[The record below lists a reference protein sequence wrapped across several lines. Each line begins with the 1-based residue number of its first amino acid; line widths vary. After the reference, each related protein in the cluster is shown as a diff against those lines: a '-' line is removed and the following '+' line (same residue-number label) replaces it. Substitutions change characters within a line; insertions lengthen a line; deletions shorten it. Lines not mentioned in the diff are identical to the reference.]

1 MNARE
6 CFLAA
11 TAHEKPE
18 RVPVDYGKHIG
29 SFHKRA
35 YEELKA
41 YLGAESGTR
50 ILDRMAQNVFLDE
63 AVCQRLGIDFRW
75 VVPHWVG
82 VRDVQID
89 GQDGYVDMWQTP
101 HKYTEVGH
109 YYAVA
114 GNPLDDPDLTIRDVE
129 AFDWPDPHNPAMFE
143 GLAEQARDWYENT
156 GYVVGA
162 DGIKVGVLQTASQLR
177 GYDKLFTDF
186 ALNPDLAHALLD
198 RVSGIINAMY
208 RHYLAVVGP
217 FVQVV
222 CITDDQGTQD
232 SLLVSPEMFR
242 EFIKPRLRE
251 QIATI
256 KEAADVQVLFHCDGA
271 VLPLIEDFIDIGVDI
286 LNPIQTVVSGF
297 GDTGALKERYGDRIC
312 FHGGIDVQQ
321 LMPNASP
328 AELTCEVARRIRDLG
343 SGGGY
348 ILAPCHNINVD
359 VPLENV
365 MTMFD
370 AACEYGT
377 YPLQL
382 DHVLKACAS
391 RDDFYLAADVEVP
404 AVTPVEDTGAQ
415 SVGQKLEAAPPAEVV
430 RRPSARHL
438 DAIAESVVAGDQ
450 DGTVRGVKEALGV
463 GHDPTVILDEGMI
476 AAMEAVGDRFERGEV
491 FVPEMIIAANAM
503 RAGLEHLRPKLIEA
517 DVKPIGTLVLGTV
530 QGDLHDIGKNLVG
543 MMCEGAG
550 FEVVDLGTDVEPD
563 RFVAAV
569 RDYEPDVVGLSA
581 LLTTTLPAMR
591 ESIEALEEAGIRDQ
605 VLVIVGGAPVTQR
618 FADEIGADLY
628 AKDASATARRV
639 KKRLAAV

>member
-1 MNARE
+1 MNSRE

-11 TAHEKPE
+11 MAHEEPDW
-18 RVPVDYGKHIG
+18 VPVDYGKHIG

-35 YEELKA
+35 YDELKR
-41 YLGAESGTR
+41 YLGLEAETR
-50 ILDRMAQNVFLDE
+50 VLDRMAQNVVLGE

-82 VRDVQID
+82 VTDVEID
-89 GQDGYVDMWQTP
+89 GNAGYVDMWRTP
-101 HKYTEVGH
+101 YQYTEVGE

-114 GNPLDDPDLTIRDVE
+114 GNPLDDPDLSIADVE

-143 GLAEQARDWYENT
+143 GLEERARDWYENT

-208 RHYLAVVGP
+208 HDYMEVVGP
-217 FVQVV
+217 YVQVV

-251 QIATI
+251 QIAII
-256 KEAADVQVLFHCDGA
+256 KDAADVKVLFHCDGA
-271 VLPLIEDFIDIGVDI
+271 VLPLMEDFIEIGVDI
-286 LNPIQTVVSGF
+286 LNPIQTVVRGF
-297 GDTGALKERYGDRIC
+297 GDTEALQEAYGDRIC

-321 LMPNASP
+321 VMPNASP
-328 AELTCEVARRIRDLG
+328 AELTCEVAGRIRDLG

-359 VPLENV
+359 VLVENV
-365 MTMFD
+365 VTMFD
-370 AACEYGT
+370 AACDYGT
-377 YPLQL
+377 YPLEL
-382 DHVLKACAS
+382 DSVMEACAS
-391 RDDFYLAADVEVP
+391 AGDFYLVPDAEVP
-404 AVTPVEDTGAQ
+404 AETPAMASVEETGA
-415 SVGQKLEAAPPAEVV
+415 VERGPAVRHIEVI
-430 RRPSARHL
+430 S
-438 DAIAESVVAGDQ
+438 ESVVAGDQ
-450 DGTVRGVKEALGV
+450 AGVVEGVEEALKA
-463 GHDPTVILDEGMI
+463 GHDPTVILNEGMI
-476 AAMEAVGDRFERGEV
+476 AAMETVGDRFEKGQV

-503 RAGLEHLRPKLIEA
+503 QAGLERLRPSLTEA
-517 DVKPIGTLVLGTV
+517 DVKPVGTLVLGTV
-530 QGDLHDIGKNLVG
+530 EGDLHDIGKNLVG

-550 FEVVDLGTDVEPD
+550 FEVIDLGTDVEPA
-563 RFVAAV
+563 RFVEAV
-569 RDYEPDVVGLSA
+569 REHQPDVIGLSA

-591 ESIEALEEAGIRDQ
+591 DSVQALVEAGIRDY
-605 VLVIVGGAPVTQR
+605 VAVIVGGAPVTQS

-628 AKDASATARRV
+628 ARDASAAARRA
-639 KKRLAAV
+639 KTHLANG